1 MTTSKLGTLTI
12 GQAPRSDITP
22 ILNTHLP
29 AGLQCVHSGVLDG
42 RTREDIDA
50 VFAPQPGN
58 ATLVSRL
65 LSGEAVVLDKPA
77 VRRVLQQKIDALE
90 AQGCTVVLIL
100 CTGEFEGLQC
110 KSAWLVE
117 PDRIVPPAAAALAG
131 ARQAGIVVP
140 LESQIQ
146 SEYHKWAGLQCPPV
160 CAAASPY
167 VDNDDALAEAAR
179 SLREQGAD
187 ILILDCMGFVERH
200 REVAKTASGLPVIV
214 SNALIARLT
223 AELL

>member
-12 GQAPRSDITP
+12 GQAPRADITP
-22 ILNTHLP
+22 ILNAHLP
-29 AGLQCVHSGVLDG
+29 AGLPCVHSGVLDG
-42 RTREDIDA
+42 MGREDIDA

-90 AQGCTVVLIL
+90 AQGFTMVLIL
-100 CTGEFEGLQC
+100 CTGEFEDLHC

-131 ARQAGIVVP
+131 ARQVGIVVP

-146 SEYHKWAGLQCPPV
+146 SEYHKWAGLQRPPI

-167 VDNDDALAEAAR
+167 VDDDDALAKAAR
-179 SLREQGAD
+179 SLREQGAE

-200 REVAKTASGLPVIV
+200 REVAKAASGLPVIV